1 MSEEK
6 GKCDF
11 CRYFDGTYCCGG
23 YCEDDLT
30 IEQIQR
36 EVREAEEKGY
46 FTDWEFGK
54 CQYWEA
60 EYDDSFEDVAFDMWR
75 ERYEE

>member
-1 MSEEK
+1 MIEDK
-6 GKCDF
+6 GKCET

-30 IEQIQR
+30 LVEIHR
-36 EVREAEEKGY
+36 LNREAEERGLIV
-46 FTDWEFGK
+46 TWEEGK
-54 CQYWEA
+54 CEYWEA
-60 EYDDSFEDVAFDMWR
+60 EYDDSFEDVAFDCWR